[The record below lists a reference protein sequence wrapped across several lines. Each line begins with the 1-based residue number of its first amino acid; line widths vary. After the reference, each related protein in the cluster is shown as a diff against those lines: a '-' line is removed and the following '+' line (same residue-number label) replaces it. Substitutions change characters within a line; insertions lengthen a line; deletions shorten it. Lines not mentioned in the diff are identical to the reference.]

1 MVWAFRTLDGAGT
14 FHWMGIQNTDG
25 AGTFHRMGITGA
37 ATPGT
42 KQRKAIRREVTATLE
57 TVSCTMGKVFICYFD
72 ASVVDLSLAYEAVLQ
87 NFTAEDKS
95 KILYIPWKVS
105 SPLSRLVSDD
115 AECVRRDISWSEY
128 FPFLPMIGM
137 DPTNM
142 SCNIN
147 SSLVLRYG
155 ATPVLIFDQPCGGKP
170 RRSLTMSHLTVSHGP
185 SSYGLGDCTQK

>member
-1 MVWAFRTLDGAGT
+1 MD
-14 FHWMGIQNTDG
+14 I
-25 AGTFHRMGITGA
+25 IGA

-42 KQRKAIRREVTATLE
+42 KHRKAIRREVTATLE
-57 TVSCTMGKVFICYFD
+57 TVSCTMGKVFLCYFD
-72 ASVVDLSLAYEAVLQ
+72 ASVVDLSLAYEEVLQ

-115 AECVRRDISWSEY
+115 AECVRRNTSWSEY
-128 FPFLPMIGM
+128 FPFLPMIDM

-142 SCNIN
+142 SCIFLH
-147 SSLVLRYG
+147 SSLALRYG

-170 RRSLTMSHLTVSHGP
+170 RRSLTMSHLSVSHGP
-185 SSYGLGDCTQK
+185 SSYGLGDLTQK

>member
-1 MVWAFRTLDGAGT
+1 ML
-14 FHWMGIQNTDG
+14 
-25 AGTFHRMGITGA
+25 
-37 ATPGT
+37 
-42 KQRKAIRREVTATLE
+42 L
-57 TVSCTMGKVFICYFD
+57 D

-87 NFTAEDKS
+87 NFTAEDKN

-105 SPLSRLVSDD
+105 WPLSRLVSDD

-128 FPFLPMIGM
+128 FPFLPMIDM

-142 SCNIN
+142 SCIFLH